1 MFSSKVELDK
11 TAEEFRKTHKERQEL
26 IKQWEYIIEQM
37 QKRDNDIDEAAQ
49 VIEKK
54 KLISREQKKYFNVSI
69 RN

>member
-1 MFSSKVELDK
+1 MVSSKVELDK

-49 VIEKK
+49 VIEK
-54 KLISREQKKYFNVSI
+54 N
-69 RN
+69 N